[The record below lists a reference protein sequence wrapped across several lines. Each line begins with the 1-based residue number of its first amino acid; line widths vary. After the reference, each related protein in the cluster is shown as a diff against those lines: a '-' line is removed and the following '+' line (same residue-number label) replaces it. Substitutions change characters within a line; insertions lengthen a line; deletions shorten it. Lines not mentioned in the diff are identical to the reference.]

1 MLLEKSSGIFLPN
14 EHIDIEFI
22 KADLTIQQQLFN
34 STEYQTLNF
43 YEEMNGGILIP
54 RFYPVKGEVED
65 INNEGLD
72 IRIESNI
79 VPDGKT
85 QEDAIEW
92 LSTTDKGILKALP
105 GMGKTVCAIESIC
118 RRKKK
123 TIIIVHKKD
132 LISQWI
138 KEILQFTSLTEDDI
152 GILTTN
158 KKKFQQ
164 ELDKPILLT
173 TPHVIGIAL
182 KQNKY
187 YFIQALKECGIGVM
201 IVDEVHAII
210 GAAMFSKSS
219 ISVPV
224 KVVIGLSATPERPD
238 ESNKI
243 LTYHLGDIKEF
254 KTNTE
259 DIVIPNIAI
268 MRCNFEIHSSN
279 PRYINFGGFFQM
291 PKYCNQSKKSKKY
304 TGMVL
309 YIINKSYNEGRNILV
324 VGDYISHLLF
334 FAEHCEVK
342 REDIGFFTP
351 TADKKDVLKVTDFP
365 NGKEAFLKQRVI
377 FSTFKA
383 VRDGNNRKN
392 LDCVIL
398 LTPCNNP
405 IQMIGRI
412 TRKLEGKKVPLAFD
426 LVDTDPTVKKVWNED
441 KTEKISKFEKA
452 YLKRLEIYKSQNWNI
467 KVFEK

>member
-14 EHIDIEFI
+14 EYKDIEDI
-22 KADLTIQQQLFN
+22 KRDLTIKQQMFN
-34 STEYQTLNF
+34 STEYQTLTF
-43 YEEMNGGILIP
+43 YEELNGGILIP
-54 RFYPVKGEVED
+54 RFYPVKDDVED
-65 INNEGLD
+65 INNEGID

-79 VPDGKT
+79 VPDSKT
-85 QEDAIEW
+85 QEEAIEW
-92 LSTTDKGILKALP
+92 LSTSSNGILKALP

-132 LISQWI
+132 LISQWV

-158 KKKFQQ
+158 KKKYQQ
-164 ELDKPILLT
+164 ELDKSILLT

-187 YFIQALKECGIGVM
+187 YFIQYLKECGIGVM
-201 IVDEVHAII
+201 IVDEVHAIV
-210 GAAMFSKSS
+210 GAEMFSKSS
-219 ISVPV
+219 ISLPV
-224 KVVIGLSATPERPD
+224 KVALGLSATPERPD

-243 LTYHLGDIKEF
+243 MKYHVGDIKEF
-254 KTNTE
+254 KTHVD

-268 MRCNFEIHSSN
+268 MRSNFEIHSSN
-279 PRYINFGGFFQM
+279 PRYINFGGYFQM
-291 PKYCNQSKKSKKY
+291 PKYCHQSKKSKKY

-309 YIINKSYNEGRNILV
+309 YLINKSYNEGRNIIV

-342 REDIGFFTP
+342 KEDIGFFTP
-351 TADKKDVLKVTDFP
+351 TADKKDILKVTDFP
-365 NGKEAFLKQRVI
+365 NGKEAFLKQRVV
-377 FSTFKA
+377 FSTYKA
-383 VRDGNNRKN
+383 VRDGNNRKD
-392 LDCVIL
+392 LDCAIM
-398 LTPCNNP
+398 LTPCSNVV
-405 IQMIGRI
+405 QLVGRI
-412 TRKLEGKKVPLAFD
+412 TRKLEGKKVPLVFD

-452 YLKRLEIYKSQNWNI
+452 YLKRLEIYKTQNWNY

>member
-1 MLLEKSSGIFLPN
+1 MLIRDSGIFIPN
-14 EHIDIEFI
+14 DYYNIENI
-22 KADLTIQQQLFN
+22 KQDLTIKQQMFN
-34 STEYQTLNF
+34 SSEYQTMIF
-43 YEEMNGGILIP
+43 YEELNGGILIP
-54 RFYPVKGEVED
+54 RFYPVCDEVEN
-65 INNEGLD
+65 INTDGED

-79 VPDGKT
+79 VPDSKT

-92 LSTTDKGILKALP
+92 LSSTDRGILKALP
-105 GMGKTVCAIESIC
+105 GTGKTVCAIESIC

-138 KEILQFTSLTEDDI
+138 KEIINFTNLREEDI

-158 KKKFQQ
+158 KKKYQE
-164 ELDKPILLT
+164 ELDKPIVLS

-187 YFIQALKECGIGVM
+187 YFIQYLKECGIGVM
-201 IVDEVHAII
+201 IVDEVHSII
-210 GAAMFSKSS
+210 GASMFSKSS
-219 ISVPV
+219 ISIPV
-224 KVVIGLSATPERPD
+224 NVVIGLSATPERPD

-254 KTNTE
+254 KTNAE

-426 LVDTDPTVKKVWNED
+426 LVDTDPTVKKVWNEE